1 LRSPDCAR
9 QANECEFLAQH
20 LLEAARAGTS
30 TGAPATLFWAIKA
43 YNQLA
48 ASAFDHLSQLPESIQ
63 IHAFK
68 AQILRDHNRSIDA
81 ANEWRAAL
89 KLAPGDVKVKREY
102 AAALFDAKDYP
113 SAVPL
118 LEEALVREPRAP
130 DLNYMLGASL
140 WHMEQGEK
148 ALPYLESA
156 LRASSPV
163 VPADGVI
170 GLVLV
175 SLNRNAEAIP
185 HLKKALALD
194 DDGSMHYSLAR
205 AYQAAGKTELASQTM
220 REYQRIQKQNQEIN
234 GQLAKEAE
242 ITAPSP

>member
-1 LRSPDCAR
+1 LS
-9 QANECEFLAQH
+9 QH
-20 LLEAARAGTS
+20 FLEAAETATAKAS
-30 TGAPATLFWAIKA
+30 PAMLFWATKA

-48 ASAFDHLSQLPESIQ
+48 AGAFDHLSQLPESIQ

-68 AQILRDHNRSIDA
+68 AQILRDHSRELDA

-89 KLAPGDVKVKREY
+89 KLAPDDAKVKREY

-113 SAVPL
+113 AAVPL
-118 LEEALVREPRAP
+118 LEEQLAREPHAA

-140 WHMEQGEK
+140 WHMEQAGK
-148 ALPYLESA
+148 ALPYLQAA
-156 LRASSPV
+156 LAGGV
-163 VPADGVI
+163 GMTPADGVI

-175 SLNRNAEAIP
+175 SLNKNAEAIP

-194 DDGSMHYSLAR
+194 EDGSMHYSLAR
-205 AYQAAGKTELASQTM
+205 AYQAAGETQLAAETM
-220 REYQRIQKQNQEIN
+220 QEYQKIQKQNQEIN

-242 ITAPSP
+242 ITPPSP